1 MLWGMSRASIWIFD
15 VTTERL
21 GGVDSIVLWG
31 VWEDGKVAPLI
42 DPSFEDHIY
51 VAGISLE
58 EVRKRASV
66 AAAGRGRVRVEAM
79 RRRYRGVE
87 VDVARVSGEQE
98 AVKAVA
104 RALEGVADVFEAD
117 VRLSQKYILYRGVK
131 PSRWYEAV
139 YEEVD
144 KPFYPGA
151 SLLVGLEH
159 GEDAPP
165 PRLKALALEPITLSR
180 LGSPDPDRDPLVAIA
195 LYWGGEVEWISGGDE
210 RSIFQRLS
218 ERVSELDPDVILS
231 FGGNRYFYPY
241 MVERAGNLGLSLRLG
256 RYPGE
261 IYQSVLGHF
270 SIGGRINIDLYEY
283 VDDSP
288 IFQMKTLEELT
299 AYLGL
304 SQPPVK
310 LDPNLYARYWE
321 SDRGSLER
329 YVEWRVAS
337 IYNSFEIIRD
347 EVVSLSA
354 ITGIPMDYVLTSS
367 SGRRIEFYVM
377 GEAVRRGELI
387 PPQTERRVRSYQGG
401 LVIQPRPGLHRDIAV
416 IDFKS
421 MYPSIMIRFNISPET
436 VVEGRV
442 ENGEY
447 YEELGL
453 SVRRDVEGLFPS
465 VLGLLLR
472 MRDETR
478 RSMEGLT
485 PSDPMYRVLDARQKT
500 LKILANTVYGYMG
513 WGAARWYSAEAASL
527 VTFIGRRMISRSME
541 RAREMGLEVI
551 YGDTDSLFIRHDPEK
566 VDGLLSWI
574 SDYLGMEAKVEKVYR
589 RLLFTSAKKRYAGIY
604 DGVIDIVGLEYN
616 RRDWC
621 GYARELQGEVVAE
634 VLRVGGVGR
643 SLEILREYASR
654 LRRGEVPLE
663 KLVIWEQITRPLDEY
678 RVNAPHVEVARE
690 LARRGWRIGRGVF
703 IGYVVARGEGPIY
716 KRAVHYLEA
725 DTSMVDVNYYVEH
738 QLIPV
743 VHRVLE
749 PLGVPRKRVEAAA
762 KHTGRGLD
770 AFM

>member
-1 MLWGMSRASIWIFD
+1 MSRASIWIFD

-21 GGVDSIVLWG
+21 GGGDSIVLWG
-31 VWEDGKVAPLI
+31 LRSDGVVTPLV
-42 DPSFEDHIY
+42 DTSFEDHIY
-51 VAGISLE
+51 VAGLDVE
-58 EVRKRASV
+58 EVRERASV
-66 AAAGRGRVRVEAM
+66 AAAGRGRIRVEPV

-87 VDVARVSGEQE
+87 LEVARVSGEQE

-104 RALEGVADVFEAD
+104 KALDNVADVFEAD

-139 YEEVD
+139 YEDLER
-144 KPFYPGA
+144 PFYPGA
-151 SLLVGLEH
+151 ARLVELNEGA
-159 GEDAPP
+159 DAPP
-165 PRLKALALEPITLSR
+165 PSLKTLALEFITLSR
-180 LGSPDPDRDPLVAIA
+180 LGSPDPDRDPLVAVA
-195 LYWGGEVEWISGGDE
+195 LYWGEEVEWISGDE
-210 RSIFQRLS
+210 RSLFERLS
-218 ERVSELDPDVILS
+218 EIVSELDPDVILS
-231 FGGNRYFYPY
+231 FGGNRVFYPY
-241 MVERAGNLGLSLRLG
+241 LVERAGNLGVSLRLG

-270 SIGGRINIDLYEY
+270 SIGGRINVDLYEY

-304 SQPPVK
+304 SQPRVR
-310 LDPNLYARYWE
+310 LDPHLYAHYWE
-321 SDRGSLER
+321 SDREALRE
-329 YVEWRVAS
+329 YVGWRVVS
-337 IYNSFEIIRD
+337 IYNSFEVVRE

-377 GEAVRRGELI
+377 GEAVKRGELI
-387 PPQTERRVRSYQGG
+387 PPQVERRVRSYQGG
-401 LVIQPRPGLHRDIAV
+401 LVLQPRPGLHRDIAV

-421 MYPSIMIRFNISPET
+421 MYPSIMMRFNISPET

-447 YEELGL
+447 FEELGL
-453 SVRRDVEGLFPS
+453 SVRRDIEGLFPS
-465 VLGLLLR
+465 VLGLLLS

-478 RSMEGLT
+478 RMMEGLSR
-485 PSDPMYRVLDARQKT
+485 SDPMYRVLDARQRT

-527 VTFIGRRMISRSME
+527 VTFIGRRMISRSMD

-551 YGDTDSLFIRHDPEK
+551 YGDTDSLFIRHDPAK
-566 VDGLLSWI
+566 VDRLLGWI
-574 SDYLGMEAKVEKVYR
+574 SEYLGMEAKVEKVYR
-589 RLLFTSAKKRYAGIY
+589 RLLFTSAKKRYAGVY

-643 SLEILREYASR
+643 SLEILREYVSR

-703 IGYVVARGEGPIY
+703 IGYVVTRGEGPIY

-725 DTSMVDVNYYVEH
+725 DPSMVDVNYYIEH

-762 KHTGRGLD
+762 RHTGRGLD